1 MLECL
6 INDQPKSL
14 DSGLKTWGEVLSHLE
29 PELAET
35 RHSVTAVRFDG
46 VDQPSFFSP
55 DLAETPLGNFER
67 IEVETSDRR
76 RLLRSTLGTA
86 NESLPRL
93 SAAACRTAS
102 AFRGRDLADAHRQ
115 LAGLIECVR
124 TLTLLT
130 IASAAASD
138 TTLENLSCGSHRA
151 SYFLGRVSIALDTLA
166 QWQDGQDWPGLA
178 DALENDLAPALL
190 QWGVVFEA
198 MHDRCAA

>member
-6 INDQPKSL
+6 VNDQPKSL

-46 VDQPSFFSP
+46 VDQPTFFSP
-55 DLAETPLGNFER
+55 EFAATPLGSFER
-67 IEVETSDRR
+67 IEVETRDRR

-86 NESLPRL
+86 GDSLPRL
-93 SAAACRTAS
+93 AAAACRTAS
-102 AFRGRDLADAHRQ
+102 AFRGTDLADAHRQ
-115 LAGLIECVR
+115 LAGLVECVR

-130 IASAAASD
+130 IASAAASGS
-138 TTLENLSCGSHRA
+138 TLESLSCGSRNGA
-151 SYFLGRVSIALDTLA
+151 YFLGRVAIALDALA
-166 QWQDGQDWPGLA
+166 GWQDGRDWAGLA

-190 QWGVVFEA
+190 HWGVVFEA

>member
-6 INDQPKSL
+6 VNDQPKSL
-14 DSGLKTWGEVLSHLE
+14 DSGLKTWGDVLSQLQ

-35 RHSVTAVRFDG
+35 RHSVTVVRFDG
-46 VDQPSFFSP
+46 VDQPSFSSP
-55 DLAETPLGNFER
+55 ELTAIPLDSLEL

-86 NESLPRL
+86 GESLPQL

-102 AFRGRDLADAHRQ
+102 AFRGDDLADAHRQ
-115 LAGLIECVR
+115 LGGLVECVR

-130 IASAAASD
+130 IASAAASG
-138 TTLENLSCGSHRA
+138 TTLEHLSCGSRNGAH
-151 SYFLGRVSIALDTLA
+151 LVGRVALVLDALA
-166 QWQDGQDWPGLA
+166 QCQDGRDWPELA
-178 DALENDLAPALL
+178 NALENELAPALL

-198 MHDRCAA
+198 MQDGCAA